1 MKSLRPLLLTL
12 ATLACQPDDPALGD
26 PGIAIRDSAGIRIV
40 ENPLPPEDSRLDWK
54 IGPEPTLSIGRAEG
68 EEPYL
73 LHFVRNAMRLGDGRI
88 LVPNGGSN
96 ELRFFDAMGNHLATT
111 GGRGEGPGELER
123 LLRIDPWPGD
133 SILARNAP
141 NMGIAVFDSDGN
153 HGRTFTL
160 ADDGRV
166 PGFLW
171 NPFHPTRDGGMIVV
185 SNWEYEG
192 DEERIL
198 DDIKVQIRDGEGE
211 VRSDLGIHP
220 GMESN
225 DTEWATIYARGSV
238 VAVWGDLVIIST
250 NYRYELKAFTSDGEL
265 ARIVRRGHELRVPT
279 EEEVMANIE
288 QNTRPGTPPA
298 EMRRRRQ
305 SAVVAEYFPAY
316 RGARSDAAGYL
327 WVREY
332 DFPLEDRP
340 APLWTVFGPDGRM
353 LGLLE
358 TPVGLSVSEIGED
371 YILGV
376 SRDELGVER
385 VELWPL
391 ER

>member
-26 PGIAIRDSAGIRIV
+26 PGIAIRDSAGIRII

-141 NMGIAVFDSDGN
+141 NMGIAVFDGDGN
-153 HGRTFTL
+153 HGRTFTM

-185 SNWEYEG
+185 
-192 DEERIL
+192 
-198 DDIKVQIRDGEGE
+198 
-211 VRSDLGIHP
+211 
-220 GMESN
+220 
-225 DTEWATIYARGSV
+225 
-238 VAVWGDLVIIST
+238 
-250 NYRYELKAFTSDGEL
+250 
-265 ARIVRRGHELRVPT
+265 
-279 EEEVMANIE
+279 
-288 QNTRPGTPPA
+288 
-298 EMRRRRQ
+298 
-305 SAVVAEYFPAY
+305 
-316 RGARSDAAGYL
+316 
-327 WVREY
+327 
-332 DFPLEDRP
+332 
-340 APLWTVFGPDGRM
+340 
-353 LGLLE
+353 
-358 TPVGLSVSEIGED
+358 
-371 YILGV
+371 LGV
-376 SRDELGVER
+376 RG
-385 VELWPL
+385 
-391 ER
+391 